1 MKSSKSGWA
10 QLFTGLSARLL
21 VLTIF
26 FVMLSEVFIYA
37 PSVARYRLT
46 YMQERI
52 AAAHLASLALEAPS
66 DNLVSPKLMTELLDH
81 ARSYGIVLRRPQS
94 KSLMLSKDMPNEIA
108 ATYDLREARF
118 FPLIMEAFMTLG
130 RSGKW
135 LMRVIAPS
143 PKDPT
148 ILVETI
154 IDEAP
159 MRAEMF
165 DYSRRIL
172 ALSLVIS
179 FMTASLVYLSLHWM
193 LVRPMLGLTDSMVA
207 FRRDPE
213 NVASMIEPGGR
224 RDEVGRAERELADMQ
239 GGLRKALQQ
248 REHLAALGSAVTK
261 ISHDLR
267 NILATAQ
274 LVSDGLSASK
284 DPNVTRAAPRL
295 LNAIDR
301 AVKLCSE
308 TLKFAHEGTP
318 PPQRTQFDLAA
329 LFQDVADTLSEPN
342 QGKASFHSRIDSPF
356 QISADRDQIYRVL
369 LNILMN
375 ACEAGADQ
383 IMVDA
388 TRENGEVIVEVS
400 DNGPGLPQTVRENLF
415 KAFAGSGRAGGTG
428 LGLAIARDLMRGH
441 GGDIDVARTS
451 ETGTVF
457 RLTLPSDAVPPPR
470 LDASAETID
479 KVHS

>member
-66 DNLVSPKLMTELLDH
+66 DNLVSAELMTELLDH

-94 KSLMLSKDMPNEIA
+94 KALMLSNEMPNEIA
-108 ATYDLREARF
+108 ATYDLRKAEF

-143 PKDPT
+143 PKDSQ

-213 NVASMIEPGGR
+213 NAASIIEPGGR
-224 RDEVGRAERELADMQ
+224 TDEVGRAQRELADMQ

-274 LVSDGLSASK
+274 LVSDGLAVSK

-295 LNAIDR
+295 FSAIDR
-301 AVKLCSE
+301 AVKLCGE

-318 PPQRTQFDLAA
+318 PPQRARFDLSV
-329 LFQDVADTLSEPN
+329 LYQDVADTLAEPN
-342 QGKASFHSRIDSPF
+342 QGKVSFHSRIDGPF
-356 QISADRDQIYRVL
+356 EISADRDQIYRVL
-369 LNILMN
+369 LNLLMN

-383 IMVDA
+383 ITVDA
-388 TRENGEVIVEVS
+388 VRENGEVTIEIT
-400 DNGPGLPQTVRENLF
+400 DNGPGLPQKVRENLF

-441 GGDIDVARTS
+441 GGDIDMAKTS

-457 RLTLPSDAVPPPR
+457 RLRLPAGDPPPAR
-470 LDASAETID
+470 ARPTPEEGAKVDA
-479 KVHS
+479 